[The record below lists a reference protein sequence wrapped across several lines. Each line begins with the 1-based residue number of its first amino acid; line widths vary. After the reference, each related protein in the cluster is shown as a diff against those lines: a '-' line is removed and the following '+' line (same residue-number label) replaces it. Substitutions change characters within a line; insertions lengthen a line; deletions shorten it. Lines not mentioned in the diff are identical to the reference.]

1 MKSLVA
7 SELRAKVNESKK
19 HGASCGKDFTLERV
33 RSFQEADQKLH
44 EACVRLGIDK
54 PHMIASH

>member
-7 SELRAKVNESKK
+7 SELRAKIDESRKPN
-19 HGASCGKDFTLERV
+19 ASCGKNFTLERV
-33 RSFQEADQKLH
+33 RSFQDADLKLQ
-44 EACVRLGIDK
+44 EACARLGIDK

>member
-7 SELRAKVNESKK
+7 SELRAKIDESRK
-19 HGASCGKDFTLERV
+19 GGESCGKDFTLQRV
-33 RSFQEADQKLH
+33 RSFQEADQKLQ
-44 EACVRLGIDK
+44 EACARLGIDK

>member
-7 SELRAKVNESKK
+7 GELRARIEESRK
-19 HGASCGKDFTLERV
+19 HSANCGKDFTLSRV
-33 RSFQEADQKLH
+33 RSFQEADQKLQ
-44 EACVRLGIDK
+44 EACARLGIEK